1 MRERII
7 QVIVL
12 VIAVIVGVL
21 GTLYFLD
28 KDNVQTTSSK
38 NVTISEEDSIS
49 EAVDKIY
56 NSVVVVENISNGQ
69 AAGSGSGFVYK
80 KDSKYGY
87 ILTNYHVVNG
97 ATSLK
102 VVTMDNNEVD
112 ATYLG
117 GDSYTDVAV
126 LRIAADKVLDVASIG
141 DSSKSSIGDTVFT
154 VGTPVGTTYMGTVTK
169 GILSGVNREVTLS
182 DSDNGSS
189 YMIEVLQTDASINPG
204 NSGGPLVNI
213 NGEVI
218 GITSSKLV
226 NDEIEGMGF
235 AIPIE
240 LATSEVDELEKGQS
254 IERPYI
260 GVSLYDV
267 SNSNYF
273 SRYNFDI
280 DSNITSGV
288 VIASVEE
295 NGDAA
300 KAGLKAG
307 DVVLSIDGTKVDGPA
322 KFKYILYKHSIGDT
336 VKVHINRG
344 GSEKDIEMKLTQ
356 TLGST
361 KN

>member
-1 MRERII
+1 MREKII
-7 QVIVL
+7 QIIVL
-12 VIAVIVGVL
+12 VIAVMAGVL
-21 GTLYFLD
+21 GTLYFQD
-28 KDNVQTTSSK
+28 KDEVQTTSSK
-38 NVTISEEDSIS
+38 NVTITEEGSIS

-56 NSVVVVENISNGQ
+56 NSVVVVESITNEQTS
-69 AAGSGSGFVYK
+69 GSGSGFVYK
-80 KDSKYGY
+80 KDNKYGY
-87 ILTNYHVVNG
+87 ILTNYHVVSG
-97 ATSLK
+97 ASSLK

-117 GDSYTDVAV
+117 GDSYTDIAV
-126 LRIAADKVLDVASIG
+126 LRIDADKVLEVASLG
-141 DSSKSSIGDTVFT
+141 DSSKSKIGDTVFT

-182 DSDNGSS
+182 DSDTGSS

-240 LATSEVDELEKGQS
+240 LASSEVDKLEKGEN

-273 SRYNFDI
+273 SRYKFDI
-280 DSNITSGV
+280 DSDITSGV

-295 NGDAA
+295 KGDAS

-307 DVVLSIDGTKVDGPA
+307 DVILSVDGTKVDSSA

-336 VKVHINRG
+336 VKLHINRS

-356 TLGST
+356 TLGSQR
-361 KN
+361 N